1 MSWEL
6 WAVEGDP
13 NTHGGGDLIAANPR
27 TVFVENIEVIEHQ
40 DPANPDSLCIPV
52 GGPHCNPATA
62 DGSSTVFVY
71 NKPAHRHS
79 DLRVCGA
86 TTVVTNQSTVFVGD

>member
-13 NTHGGGDLIAANPR
+13 NTHGGGDLIAENPR

-40 DPANPDSLCIPV
+40 DPAQPDNLCP
-52 GGPHCNPATA
+52 GGSHCNPATA
-62 DGSSTVFVY
+62 NGSSTVFVY
-71 NKPAHRHS
+71 NNPVHRNNDS
-79 DLRVCGA
+79 RVCGA
-86 TTVVTNQSTVFVGD
+86 VTVVTNQSTVFVGD